1 MKKTCLILIYS
12 LTFFLLQ
19 SNYVSAYGKDKN
31 LKNSFPNPCTFN
43 CNKDDKSS
51 PWRFH
56 SDFEDNSWK
65 GKLTPND
72 KGEGWV
78 PFKIMEEDGNKFLSI
93 TVKHGWNPDK
103 GHKNNPT
110 ERSELE
116 TSKRQTFGKEVW
128 YGFKIRKPL
137 ETRFIKDRMV
147 ITQFKQRTRTR
158 PSPMISV
165 GKKNSWGE
173 PKPKS
178 YVAISI
184 CGKSGK
190 LGSKIVGVMLPGQYK
205 FSTQSKELMGYNDS
219 SSIKLNCY
227 NKTVQIDLKFNN
239 TKDFQNLITTKWNTI
254 VIGSY
259 VTNTNNGFMKLY
271 LNQNLIYNY
280 NGPTYGW
287 SKIVGSNI
295 RIGIYRDGNKYEE
308 YPPQTLHY
316 DDFVIGSKDDVIDV
330 LWK

>member
-51 PWRFH
+51 PWKFH

-103 GHKNNPT
+103 GSKNKPT

-128 YGFKIRKPL
+128 YGFKIKKPS
-137 ETRFIKDRMV
+137 ETKILQDRML

-165 GKKNSWGE
+165 GKKNSWVKPE
-173 PKPKS
+173 PQS
-178 YVAISI
+178 YISISI
-184 CGKSGK
+184 CGKSGSI
-190 LGSKIVGVMLPGQYK
+190 LGSKIV
-205 FSTQSKELMGYNDS
+205 KEYSYS
-219 SSIKLNCY
+219 SSIKLNCN

-271 LNQNLIYNY
+271 LNQNLIYDY

-287 SKIVGSNI
+287 SKIVGSNV
-295 RIGIYRDGNKYEE
+295 RIGIYRDGNSYGE
-308 YPPQTLHY
+308 YPPQTLYY